1 LPQATALKHSSTDT
15 TEIIIMKS
23 ICAISGAA
31 LMSLATSA
39 ASAAP
44 PASLG
49 GTAWNVQANRDAV
62 QLVIT
67 NQGGP
72 GAPGGATCPLIIGTI
87 GIAPMRGWYCPATG
101 RIHFLH
107 NNLSTGA
114 TVRVFSGSVS
124 DEVPGQS
131 LYMGGTM
138 AVFNAAFG
146 YFGEYN
152 FSATQ

>member
-1 LPQATALKHSSTDT
+1 MKTSLKT
-15 TEIIIMKS
+15 I
-23 ICAISGAA
+23 AIAVAA
-31 LMSLATSA
+31 AASLASAA

-44 PASLG
+44 PANLG
-49 GTAWNVQANRDAV
+49 GTTWTVQANRDAV
-62 QLVIT
+62 QLVVT

-87 GIAPMRGWYCPATG
+87 GIAPMRGWYCPSTG

-107 NNLSTGA
+107 NNLNSGA
-114 TVRVFSGSVS
+114 TVRVFTGSVS
-124 DEVPGQS
+124 DEAAGQT

-138 AVFNAAFG
+138 TVVNTAFG
-146 YFGEYN
+146 PFGEYN